1 VKQIDEDARKAAGFP
16 PGQEGEKVAM
26 KKFIITVLGQD
37 RPGIIAAVSKVLLE
51 LDYNIEEVSQTI
63 LQDQFSCFFIVA
75 GPERI
80 SSAQLVKA
88 LEEGVSFNL
97 FFQVREFEKQAG
109 LGRERACEP
118 FVVTTRGPDRKGL
131 VAGITAVFAAFEV
144 NVAQLRAVFRGGDE
158 PLNNTMIYEVD
169 IPSSVDQKELRRAL
183 SERARE
189 LNLEISIQHR
199 NIFEAMNRIL

>member
-1 VKQIDEDARKAAGFP
+1 MN
-16 PGQEGEKVAM
+16 KV
-26 KKFIITVLGQD
+26 IISVLGKDQ
-37 RPGIIAAVSKVLLE
+37 PGIIAAVSGALFE
-51 LDYNIEEVSQTI
+51 ADCNIENVSQTI
-63 LQDQFSCFFIVA
+63 LQSEFSGIFIVSI
-75 GPERI
+75 PEQMTLIDFQAALQTRLEPLNQHI
-80 SSAQLVKA
+80 HVKPLSTPQVAATEPSGVEPLVI
-88 LEEGVSFNL
+88 
-97 FFQVREFEKQAG
+97 
-109 LGRERACEP
+109 
-118 FVVTTRGPDRKGL
+118 TTRGPDRKGL